1 MKQLF
6 PLIIASIL
14 CFSCT
19 KEQFSPEQA
28 QTTDELLSAFYSPG
42 LFVSYSVSGS
52 ITSFSLSDGT
62 SLDVD
67 SSSTPVYSA
76 SDGIFPDVCLEKG
89 RWCVNGV
96 STGISSTEGLGNLR
110 SKVVCVAY
118 DCDAIVIYLSNGNI
132 LHIPSSE
139 SGSLWGFK
147 FRRED
152 NPSLSSDVNCSI
164 LRTSLIAEV
173 PYGCLAEDL
182 CPDISFRGKGLT
194 INGQAQR
201 NRCSKQNF
209 SGKVEYVL
217 TLFDDRKLTYTV
229 ELNEPYPTVRLYTE
243 NCVSIGKSDYV
254 DGTIKI
260 TDPGKAYWDIEE
272 FTSPMKI
279 RGRGNSTWSNFPKK
293 PYKIKLDE
301 KTGIFGMSKNRD
313 WAMLANYTDKSL
325 LRNALAMRVS
335 EICGMSW
342 TPKIFNVDVYL
353 NDNYIG
359 SYDFTEHKEVAKHRV
374 NIDIDAGDCY
384 LEIEA
389 KKDNPVCFDTKM
401 GFPIMFTDP
410 EQPSPAL
417 QDEIVRYF
425 DDFEASLVSASFK
438 DPQKGYRAYV
448 DVDSFVNNYIIQE
461 LSKNID
467 ADLFKS
473 LFLVKRKNGPLEF
486 YHVWDFDLAWG
497 NCNYLSAHEGVTNG
511 PEGWYIRNHTQNGID
526 TGWYW
531 YMFQDPWF
539 VSKVKSRW
547 TELYPSLLA
556 LSDEI
561 RKTSRR
567 IRGSAGRNFTRWP
580 ILDTY
585 VWPNLVWLGDYD
597 AEVDYLLDF
606 YTRRLEW
613 MNTQLSVS

>member
-1 MKQLF
+1 MKRLSLLIFALLF
-6 PLIIASIL
+6 
-14 CFSCT
+14 CHSCT
-19 KEQFSPEQA
+19 KELYTEEQM
-28 QTTDELLSAFYSPG
+28 QTTDELLSAFYSSA
-42 LFVSYSVSGS
+42 LFASCSASGTL
-52 ITSFSLSDGT
+52 TSFVLSDGT
-62 SLDVD
+62 SVAVD
-67 SSSTPVYSA
+67 SRSTPVYQA
-76 SDGIFPDVCLEKG
+76 SDGVFPEVSLQKG
-89 RWCVNGV
+89 RWRINGV
-96 STGISSTEGLGNLR
+96 STGISSDEGLGNLR
-110 SKVVCVAY
+110 SRVVCVAY
-118 DCDAIVIYLSNGNI
+118 DCDAIVIYLSNGNV

-147 FRRED
+147 FRAED

-164 LRTSLIAEV
+164 SRTSLIAEV
-173 PYGCLAEDL
+173 PYGSLAEDL

-194 INGQAQR
+194 VGGEAQR
-201 NRCSKQNF
+201 NRRSKQNF

-229 ELNEPYPTVRLYTE
+229 ELNEPYPTVRIYTE
-243 NCVSIGKSDYV
+243 DCVSIGKTDYV
-254 DGTIKI
+254 NGTIKI
-260 TDPGKAYWDIEE
+260 TDPGKAYWDVEE

-301 KTGIFGMSKNRD
+301 KAGIFGMNANRD
-313 WAMLANYTDKSL
+313 WVLLANYTDKSL
-325 LRNALAMRVS
+325 LRNTLAMRVS

-342 TPKIFNVDVYL
+342 TPETFNVDVYL

-374 NIDIDAGDCY
+374 NIDVDAGDCY

-410 EQPSPAL
+410 EQPSQTL

-448 DVDSFVNNYIIQE
+448 NVDSFVNHYIIQE
-461 LSKNID
+461 LAKNID

-486 YHVWDFDLAWG
+486 CHVWDFDLAWG

-511 PEGWYIRNHTQNGID
+511 PEGWYIRNHTQNGIN

-547 TELYPSLLA
+547 AELYPA
-556 LSDEI
+556 LKALPDEI
-561 RKTSRR
+561 RKRSSLM
-567 IRGSAGRNFTRWP
+567 RGSAGRNFTRWP

-585 VWPNLVWLGDYD
+585 IWPNLVWLGDYD

-606 YTRRLEW
+606 YSRRLEW
-613 MNTQLSVS
+613 MNTQLSAS